1 VLVTISGL
9 PGSGTSTVAHLVG
22 QRLGLAHVDGGTVFR
37 ALASE
42 RGLDLR
48 AFSSVAE
55 ANPDIDVELD
65 ARLADIA
72 RAGNVVLESRLA
84 AWIAANEGIAGTRVW
99 IDGDE
104 WVRAQRVALR
114 ERIEPAQALE
124 ANRAREASERLRYQ
138 SLYGIDLDD
147 RSVYDLIIDA
157 TNESAESVAMSIAV
171 VASK

>member
-9 PGSGTSTVAHLVG
+9 PGSGTSTVAHVVS

-37 ALASE
+37 AMASE

-84 AWIAANEGIAGTRVW
+84 GWIAANEGIAGTKVW
-99 IDGDE
+99 IDSDE
-104 WVRAQRVALR
+104 RVRAQRVARR
-114 ERIEPAQALE
+114 EKIEPAQALE
-124 ANRAREASERLRYQ
+124 ANRAREASESLRYQ

-147 RSVYDLIIDA
+147 RSVYDLVIDA
-157 TNESAESVAMSIAV
+157 TNESVEVVAESIVTA
-171 VASK
+171 ASK